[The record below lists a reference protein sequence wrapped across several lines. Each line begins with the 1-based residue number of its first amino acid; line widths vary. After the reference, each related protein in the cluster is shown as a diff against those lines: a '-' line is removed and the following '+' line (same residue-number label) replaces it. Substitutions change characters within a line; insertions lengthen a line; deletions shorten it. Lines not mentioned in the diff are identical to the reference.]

1 MRIAIILLLVLL
13 FSAASPKKETIPKLG
28 IVGKLEQDS
37 LFYAA
42 GYSAIG
48 ESVDAILSPSLT
60 DDQFLQNI
68 ERIKKAKCKLYL
80 CNIFFPGTMKIAGP
94 AVDEEQVLNYA
105 AVVLARAKQAGIP
118 VVVLGSGRS
127 RSLPD
132 GYDLMKAKT
141 DFIALCKKLALL
153 ANKSDVKIV
162 LESLQTSETNF
173 LNTVHDAAE
182 VVRAVHHPNFQLN
195 ADIFHMMRENE
206 PAENIVAAADVL
218 SHCEIAE
225 KQSRSFP
232 GVQGDDFKP
241 YLRALKQ
248 AGYKGPIF
256 IEATSNN
263 LTADAPLSFLYLTR
277 QLQEVYAEK

>member
-1 MRIAIILLLVLL
+1 MRIAIILFFVLL

-60 DDQFLQNI
+60 EEQFLQNI

-80 CNIFFPGTMKIAGP
+80 CNIFFPGAMKIAGP
-94 AVDEEQVLNYA
+94 AVDEEKVLNYA

-118 VVVLGSGRS
+118 VIVLGSGRS
-127 RSLPD
+127 RRIPD
-132 GYDLMKAKT
+132 DYDLVKAKA
-141 DFIALCKKLALL
+141 DFVELCKKIALL
-153 ANKSDVKIV
+153 AKKNGVKVV
-162 LESLQTSETNF
+162 LESLQSSETNF
-173 LNTVHDAAE
+173 LNTIHEAAE

-206 PAENIVAAADVL
+206 PPENIVAAADVL
-218 SHCEIAE
+218 AHCEIAE
-225 KQSRSFP
+225 KQSRSLP
-232 GVQGDDFKP
+232 GVQGDDFTP

-263 LTADAPLSFLYLTR
+263 LTAEAPLSFLYLTR
-277 QLQEVYAEK
+277 QLQEVYREK